1 MLDKIVIS
9 KDKKSAIVHFE
20 SHKVI
25 LSSDQDVTSIV
36 HEMFI
41 EPETRFQRSLE
52 ETAWIIQTEEK
63 VA

>member
-9 KDKKSAIVHFE
+9 RDKKSAIVHFE
-20 SHKVI
+20 THKVT

-36 HEMFI
+36 YEMFI
-41 EPETRFQRSLE
+41 EPEIKFQRSLE
-52 ETAWIIQTEEK
+52 ETAWISQTEE